1 MGKMF
6 IISEVVGILLF
17 IVYTMSLHEYIDNPD
32 KYINYFV
39 KQLLELIIVIYSPYM
54 IFINLIIM
62 ICFL

>member
-1 MGKMF
+1 MGKLF
-6 IISEVVGILLF
+6 IISEAAGILLF
-17 IVYTMSLHEYIDNPD
+17 IAYTMSIHAYIDNPD

-54 IFINLIIM
+54 IFINLIII